1 MAEAAQARA
10 ELEQASSDRREL
22 AGQLRALLEEKAT
35 WTQERAKTEGE
46 LAQER
51 EGREQFQQRVR
62 EQVELR
68 LGVLQARVE
77 ELASRDTLLLSKL
90 ADAANQVGSARAAVE
105 AETARR
111 RDSEAILRE
120 TTDLYKRELWEKQ
133 EELRGLASQLHQL
146 RDWHGRFMEALGHD
160 VRATARVLSQA
171 SPRRQSCAH
180 IPFARV
186 SGPGVDLDSTE
197 KP

>member
-1 MAEAAQARA
+1 MAEADAARA
-10 ELEQASSDRREL
+10 ELEQAAADRREL
-22 AGQLRALLEEKAT
+22 AGQVRALLEEKAK
-35 WTQERAKTEGE
+35 RDGE
-46 LAQER
+46 LAGEK

-111 RDSEAILRE
+111 REAEGVLRE
-120 TTDLYKRELWEKQ
+120 ATDLFKRELWEKQ

-160 VRATARVLSQA
+160 VRATARILGQARAHTGPPPERCKSPECRSQA
-171 SPRRQSCAH
+171 DQS
-180 IPFARV
+180 
-186 SGPGVDLDSTE
+186 S
-197 KP
+197 